1 MCNDFCIVLI
11 PIAESL
17 SGQTNEKSGNIFY
30 TSVLENL
37 NPFCIFN
44 SFSIMNVNA
53 QFILEVLY
61 FFHLISPLVKGLFF
75 V

>member
-11 PIAESL
+11 LIAKSL

-30 TSVLENL
+30 TSVLKNL

-53 QFILEVLY
+53 
-61 FFHLISPLVKGLFF
+61 
-75 V
+75 